1 MKNVI
6 KDIEQNCEDKSI
18 KGIIDF
24 LVLRQDLYYPS
35 NYHREIWFFYKELR
49 DDNTS
54 HKEARALTMSH
65 FRLNS
70 SYFKRVIKKYK
81 DNPFGNYVPKRSKKI
96 NP

>member
-18 KGIIDF
+18 EGIVSF
-24 LVLRQDLYYPS
+24 LVLKQDLYYPS

-49 DDNTS
+49 DAGTT
-54 HKEARALTMSH
+54 HKESRALTMSH

-70 SYFKRVIKKYK
+70 SYFKRVVKKYK
-81 DNPFGNYVPKRSKKI
+81 SNPFGAYTPERPKK
-96 NP
+96 